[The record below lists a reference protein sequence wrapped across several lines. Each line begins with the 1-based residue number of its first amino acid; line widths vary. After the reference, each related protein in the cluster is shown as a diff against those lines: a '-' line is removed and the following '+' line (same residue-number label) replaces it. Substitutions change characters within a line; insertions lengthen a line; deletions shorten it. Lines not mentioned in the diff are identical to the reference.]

1 MWIKFGIIKIKI
13 IISSTTRF
21 VSVPLVLVLL
31 DHGQCALDVEC
42 ESRISSRYPS
52 DEHSCFILEFPHFN
66 PHENT
71 LDFFVN
77 YAQPS
82 DIRRIE
88 FVETGNVKFIPREIF
103 TTFPNVLYF
112 RMNTNL
118 SEIVADDFA
127 NAQNLCTLKLGYNKL
142 QIIRND
148 VFSFYARMS
157 NKRLY
162 AVYPLHKLSILFL
175 EGNEILEIEDY
186 AFYGLDNLFHL
197 ELQDNQLTVI
207 RRQTFGSLPSL
218 NILNLSH
225 NRIEFIENG
234 AFDLPA
240 LETLLLGRN
249 QLKRLSETD
258 FQRLPKM
265 NMLNLDDNGLERID
279 QALYGLESV
288 RTISLNR
295 NRIEDIDL
303 AAFAKLPHLDTLE
316 LTQSGFSFVTTLID
330 ETQSDWDSSLYT
342 LKIGDNNLTDESELF
357 KLKIFP
363 RLEVLNLDQNQ
374 FWDLEV
380 ADRKTLKDILP
391 SLALVYL
398 RRTAIECDDLIRI
411 VQELKLKQ
419 VDVVHDC

>member
-1 MWIKFGIIKIKI
+1 MF
-13 IISSTTRF
+13 
-21 VSVPLVLVLL
+21 LVLVLL
-31 DHGQCALDVEC
+31 DHGQCVLDVAC
-42 ESRISSRYPS
+42 ESRISNQYPS
-52 DEHSCFILEFPHFN
+52 DEHSCFILEFAHPN
-66 PHENT
+66 QKT
-71 LDFFVN
+71 VDFVVD

-82 DIRRIE
+82 DIQRIE
-88 FVETGNVKFIPREIF
+88 FAQTGNVKFIPRQIF

-118 SEIVADDFA
+118 SEIDANDFA
-127 NAQNLCTLKLGYNKL
+127 SALNLYTLTLGHNKL

-157 NKRLY
+157 NMRQY

-175 EGNEILEIEDY
+175 DGNEIVEIEDY

-207 RRQTFGSLPSL
+207 RRQTFGRLPSL
-218 NILNLSH
+218 SILNLS
-225 NRIEFIENG
+225 NNKIEFLENG

-258 FQRLPKM
+258 FQLLPKIS
-265 NMLNLDDNGLERID
+265 MLNLDDNGLERID
-279 QALYGLESV
+279 QALYGLESI

-295 NRIEDIDL
+295 NHIEDIDL
-303 AAFAKLPHLDTLE
+303 AAFAKLPHLDTLK

-342 LKIGDNNLTDESELF
+342 LEIGENNLTDESELI

-398 RRTAIECDDLIRI
+398 RRTAIDCYDLIPL
-411 VQELKLKQ
+411 VQELKFKQ